1 MLLAKS
7 MDEPWR
13 AVGAYAASPT
23 CVAGDPPAS
32 SAPLLLQ
39 VAPVTAK
46 AVVEKVEKKGPVKGG
61 KKK

>member
-1 MLLAKS
+1 
-7 MDEPWR
+7 
-13 AVGAYAASPT
+13 
-23 CVAGDPPAS
+23 
-32 SAPLLLQ
+32 LLLQ